1 MEYKINIFSLILV
14 AAIATSSIF
23 SGYAKGAFGSPMP
36 SKEFGFQAKDHLK
49 LEGTHIRQ
57 AAPTLIKCVLNLFS
71 EEAPCFILFND
82 GRHEKLKSHLVSVFS
97 KTFFYQNII
106 NAP

>member
-23 SGYAKGAFGSPMP
+23 SGHAKGAFSSPTS
-36 SKEFGFQAKDHLK
+36 SKEFRFQAKDHVK
-49 LEGTHIRQ
+49 LEGTHVRQ

-71 EEAPCFILFND
+71 EEAPCFILFDD
-82 GRHEKLKSHLVSVFS
+82 GRHEKLKSHLIPVSF
-97 KTFFYQNII
+97 KTFFYQNTI